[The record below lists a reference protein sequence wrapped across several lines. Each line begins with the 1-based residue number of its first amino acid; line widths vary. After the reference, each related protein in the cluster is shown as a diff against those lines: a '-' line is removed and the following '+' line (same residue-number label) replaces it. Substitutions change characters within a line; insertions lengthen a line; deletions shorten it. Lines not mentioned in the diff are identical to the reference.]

1 MEVSKSVYLNLDFSG
16 SVINIA
22 LFVFWLFQNQ
32 VRGHTMKPLES
43 LKRLLKLYRQ
53 NQSRKEL
60 LTMSREQLKD
70 IGLTRCEALQEGE
83 KWFWQK

>member
-1 MEVSKSVYLNLDFSG
+1 MK
-16 SVINIA
+16 
-22 LFVFWLFQNQ
+22 LFE
-32 VRGHTMKPLES
+32 G

-70 IGLTRCEALQEGE
+70 IGLTRCEAQQEGV

>member
-1 MEVSKSVYLNLDFSG
+1 MK
-16 SVINIA
+16 
-22 LFVFWLFQNQ
+22 LFE
-32 VRGHTMKPLES
+32 G

-60 LTMSREQLKD
+60 LTLSREQLKD
-70 IGLTRCEALQEGE
+70 IGLTQCEAHQEGE

>member
-1 MEVSKSVYLNLDFSG
+1 MK
-16 SVINIA
+16 
-22 LFVFWLFQNQ
+22 LFE
-32 VRGHTMKPLES
+32 G

-60 LTMSREQLKD
+60 LTLSREQLKD
-70 IGLTRCEALQEGE
+70 IGLTRCEAQQEGA